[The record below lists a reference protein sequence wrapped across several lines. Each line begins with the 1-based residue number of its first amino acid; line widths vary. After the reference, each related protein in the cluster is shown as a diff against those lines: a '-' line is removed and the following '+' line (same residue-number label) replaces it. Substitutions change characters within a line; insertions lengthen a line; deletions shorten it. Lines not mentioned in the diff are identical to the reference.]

1 MIKITHG
8 WCSRTIHKAL
18 SLELRSLI
26 FTVTQRGRQV
36 RYHWLLFSTRKLRLR
51 GAPRCAQDPPTRRQS
66 SRDSDHTLL
75 SPGHEVFKPEEA
87 ASALLTSEATGQ
99 VDPPPTCLQVPAPP
113 ASAASIHGREQWA
126 SSQWGPLHFPP
137 PGNRRITE
145 TGQERS
151 AVDGQ
156 RGACGHRG
164 SVLRTGHRP
173 PPAAN
178 HPETKGKLGPSAP
191 GSRAPEG
198 LNLAWLLP
206 TAWAN
211 FNPVSEPPNG
221 DNDINMTTYFQPQ
234 WRRVNKV
241 LRARPP

>member
-1 MIKITHG
+1 MINITHS

-26 FTVTQRGRQV
+26 FIVTQRGRQV
-36 RYHWLLFSTRKLRLR
+36 RCHWLLFSTRKPRLR
-51 GAPRCAQDPPTRRQS
+51 GAPRGAQDPPTRRQS
-66 SRDSDHTLL
+66 SGDSDHTLL
-75 SPGHEVFKPEEA
+75 SPGHELFKPEEA

-99 VDPPPTCLQVPAPP
+99 VDPLPTCLQVPAPP
-113 ASAASIHGREQWA
+113 ASAASIHGREQRA
-126 SSQWGPLHFPP
+126 SSTSLSSSRQ
-137 PGNRRITE
+137 
-145 TGQERS
+145 QE
-151 AVDGQ
+151 
-156 RGACGHRG
+156 GHRDRPGKECSRWPEG
-164 SVLRTGHRP
+164 SLWAQGQGTQDGPQTSPSHQP
-173 PPAAN
+173 PR
-178 HPETKGKLGPSAP
+178 TKGKLGPRAP

-221 DNDINMTTYFQPQ
+221 DKDINITTYFQPQ

>member
-1 MIKITHG
+1 M
-8 WCSRTIHKAL
+8 
-18 SLELRSLI
+18 I

-36 RYHWLLFSTRKLRLR
+36 RHHWLLFSTRKLRLR

-75 SPGHEVFKPEEA
+75 SPGHELFKPEEA
-87 ASALLTSEATGQ
+87 ASALLTSEATGP
-99 VDPPPTCLQVPAPP
+99 VDPRPTCLQVPAPP
-113 ASAASIHGREQWA
+113 ASAASIHGREQRA
-126 SSQWGPLHFPP
+126 SSRWGPLHFPP

-145 TGQERS
+145 TGRKGVQSMARGEPAGTG
-151 AVDGQ
+151 AVNSGRATDLPQ
-156 RGACGHRG
+156 
-164 SVLRTGHRP
+164 P
-173 PPAAN
+173 PN
-178 HPETKGKLGPSAP
+178 PETKGKLGPRAP

-221 DNDINMTTYFQPQ
+221 DKDINIATYFQPQ
-234 WRRVNKV
+234 CRRVNKV